1 MCRSCVGIIY
11 INECID
17 FSMAERNADC
27 GLDAVDEDFRNTVEF
42 LIDLLSRD
50 AVMDGILHE
59 FQESIPDLTA
69 ETRERLLMLGLSDPS
84 DYACVTAASI
94 LASHAE
100 EMQIKSS

>member
-1 MCRSCVGIIY
+1 MCRSCVDIVF

-17 FSMAERNADC
+17 FSMAERNADFD
-27 GLDAVDEDFRNTVEF
+27 LDAVDVDFRNTVEF
-42 LIDLLSRD
+42 LVDILSRD

-59 FQESIPDLTA
+59 FQDSIPDLAA
-69 ETRERLLMLGLSDPS
+69 EIMERLLRLGFSDPS
-84 DYACVTAASI
+84 DYACVMAASI